1 MNKILVIGTGSVAR
15 RHINNIFSIKPNIS
29 VDLFSV
35 KFLRAKNFCKKIIN
49 HKIVPIKFNDL
60 INNSYSHVIIA
71 SKTIYHNKYLK
82 IFLEKK
88 CKVYC
93 EKPLPFDKI
102 FNFLEKKSKN
112 IKNNLKV
119 TIGFQFRFN
128 PAIEFIKNEIK
139 KNKDI
144 YLIKFFVGQ
153 NLKQWRP
160 SGDYRNLFSA
170 GNKYYA
176 SVFWELCHEIDILNY
191 IFKKP
196 KFVYS
201 NFTNTQK
208 LNLQINDVSVSHFKF
223 SNSKANCILS
233 SEMLSPILYR
243 RLILIS
249 LDYYYEVDL
258 VKNIIIKIDKNNK
271 IKKYFFNKNNK
282 NQRNDMF
289 LNLMKKFLETKKNS
303 SQYTPASLK
312 DGLIVTKIIKK
323 MIKSNQLGRV
333 VKI

>member
-1 MNKILVIGTGSVAR
+1 MNRILIIGTGSIAR
-15 RHINNIFSIKPNIS
+15 RHINNIFLIKPNSS
-29 VDLFSV
+29 VDLFSDSY
-35 KFLRAKNFCKKIIN
+35 FRAKKLCKKIIN
-49 HKIVPIKFNDL
+49 HRIKPIKYIDL
-60 INNSYSHVIIA
+60 TNNLYSHVIIA

-93 EKPLPFDKI
+93 EKPLPFDKK
-102 FNFLEKKSKN
+102 FNFLKKKSRN
-112 IKNNLKV
+112 IKSNLKV

-128 PAIEFIKNEIK
+128 PVIEFIKKEIK

-144 YLIKFFVGQ
+144 YFIKFFVGQ

-160 SGDYRNLFSA
+160 SSNYRNLFSA

-176 SVFWELCHEIDILNY
+176 SVSWELCHEIDILNY
-191 IFKKP
+191 IFKIP
-196 KFVYS
+196 KSVYS
-201 NFTNTQK
+201 NFTSTKK
-208 LNLQINDVSVSHFKF
+208 LNLQVNDISVSHFKF
-223 SNSKANCILS
+223 KNSKTNCIVS

-303 SQYTPASLK
+303 SQYTSASLK

>member
-1 MNKILVIGTGSVAR
+1 MPKTVQGKIYKE
-15 RHINNIFSIKPNIS
+15 N
-29 VDLFSV
+29 
-35 KFLRAKNFCKKIIN
+35 
-49 HKIVPIKFNDL
+49 
-60 INNSYSHVIIA
+60 
-71 SKTIYHNKYLK
+71 
-82 IFLEKK
+82 
-88 CKVYC
+88 
-93 EKPLPFDKI
+93 
-102 FNFLEKKSKN
+102 
-112 IKNNLKV
+112 
-119 TIGFQFRFN
+119 
-128 PAIEFIKNEIK
+128 
-139 KNKDI
+139 
-144 YLIKFFVGQ
+144 
-153 NLKQWRP
+153 
-160 SGDYRNLFSA
+160 
-170 GNKYYA
+170 
-176 SVFWELCHEIDILNY
+176 LNY

-201 NFTNTQK
+201 SFTNTQK

-223 SNSKANCILS
+223 NNSKANCILS

-258 VKNIIIKIDKNNK
+258 VKNIIIKINKNNK
-271 IKKYFFNKNNK
+271 IKEYLFNKNNK

-289 LNLMKKFLETKKNS
+289 LNLMKKFLENKKNS